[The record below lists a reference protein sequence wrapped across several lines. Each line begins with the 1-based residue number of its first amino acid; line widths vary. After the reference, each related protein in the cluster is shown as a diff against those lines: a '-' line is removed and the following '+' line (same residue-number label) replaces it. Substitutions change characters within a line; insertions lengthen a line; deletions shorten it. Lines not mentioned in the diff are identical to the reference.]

1 MTSITKQA
9 IHFRNDES
17 KWNELVNSFEH
28 HVKTERGLSDLTI
41 RNYRNDLAPL
51 FDFMQIQGL
60 NSIAELNRMNLREYL
75 GWLVDIGYVRSS
87 VVRKLST
94 LRSFLKWLI
103 RDGIINTDPL
113 PKRGVLNK
121 TRRLPRFLSKDE
133 VAKLL
138 DVVDST
144 TTIGLRDLAL
154 LELIYAAGL
163 RVSEVHKLNLN
174 DINIGNQELIVTG
187 KGSKQRVA
195 LIGKPATYAIQRYI
209 NHGRIKLDRKGNTKA
224 LFVNQSGYR
233 LTQRTIQKKVNYYS
247 KLAGL
252 KDVHT
257 HTLRHSFATHLLDGG
272 ADLRVVQE
280 LLGHSSPSTTQLY
293 THVTSSEA
301 RQVYLSAHPRA
312 TKDASKT

>member
-75 GWLVDIGYVRSS
+75 GWLIDIGYVRSS

-133 VAKLL
+133 VEKLL

-280 LLGHSSPSTTQLY
+280 LLGHASPSTTQLY

-312 TKDASKT
+312 IKDASKT

>member
-1 MTSITKQA
+1 MSTVTKQA
-9 IHFRNDES
+9 IYFRNDES
-17 KWNELVNSFEH
+17 KWTELVDSFEH
-28 HVKTERGLSDLTI
+28 HVKTERGLSDFTI

-60 NSIAELNRMNLREYL
+60 NSITDLNRTNLREYL
-75 GWLVDIGYVRSS
+75 AWLVDIGYVRSS

-94 LRSFLKWLI
+94 IRGFLKWLV
-103 RDGIINTDPL
+103 RDGVLKTDPL
-113 PKRGVLNK
+113 PRRGVLNK
-121 TRRLPRFLSKDE
+121 TRRLPRFLSKEE
-133 VAKLL
+133 VNKIFE
-138 DVVDST
+138 VVDIT
-144 TTIGLRDLAL
+144 TTTGVRDLAL

-163 RVSEVHKLNLN
+163 RVSEVHKLNFS
-174 DINIGNQELIVTG
+174 DINVSNQELVVTG
-187 KGSKQRVA
+187 KGSKQRIA
-195 LIGKPATYAIQRYI
+195 LIGKPAAYAMEQYI
-209 NHGRIKLDRKGNTKA
+209 KYDRTKLDRKGRTKA
-224 LFVNQSGYR
+224 LFVNRSGNR
-233 LTQRTIQKKVNYYS
+233 LTQRTIQKRVNHYS

-293 THVTSSEA
+293 THVSNSEA

-312 TKDASKT
+312 MKDESKI

>member
-17 KWNELVNSFEH
+17 KWRELVNSFEH
-28 HVKTERGLSDLTI
+28 HVKTERGLSDFTI

-60 NSIAELNRMNLREYL
+60 NSIADLNRTNLREYL

-94 LRSFLKWLI
+94 LRGFLKWLI

-113 PKRGVLNK
+113 PRRGILNK

-133 VAKLL
+133 VKKML

-187 KGSKQRVA
+187 KGSKQRIA
-195 LIGKPATYAIQRYI
+195 LIGKPATYAIQKYI
-209 NHGRIKLDRKGNTKA
+209 NHGRIKLDPKGNTKA
-224 LFVNQSGYR
+224 LFVNKSGYR

-252 KDVHT
+252 NDVHT

-293 THVTSSEA
+293 THVSSAEA

-312 TKDASKT
+312 IKDESKT

>member
-133 VAKLL
+133 VGKLL

-280 LLGHSSPSTTQLY
+280 LLGHASPSTTQLY

-312 TKDASKT
+312 IKDASKT

>member
-1 MTSITKQA
+1 MTSITRQA

-133 VAKLL
+133 VGKLL

-280 LLGHSSPSTTQLY
+280 LLGHASPSTTQLY

-312 TKDASKT
+312 IKDASKT